1 MNGAMM
7 PPQAFIAYDRDA
19 GTLLKPHVSVSAH
32 LPPPQPLNLPTPC
45 PWLSPRLRQDVPV
58 YFPEAIY
65 VRNPPCTPLPLS
77 GGGWR

>member
-32 LPPPQPLNLPTPC
+32 L
-45 PWLSPRLRQDVPV
+45 
-58 YFPEAIY
+58 
-65 VRNPPCTPLPLS
+65 
-77 GGGWR
+77 